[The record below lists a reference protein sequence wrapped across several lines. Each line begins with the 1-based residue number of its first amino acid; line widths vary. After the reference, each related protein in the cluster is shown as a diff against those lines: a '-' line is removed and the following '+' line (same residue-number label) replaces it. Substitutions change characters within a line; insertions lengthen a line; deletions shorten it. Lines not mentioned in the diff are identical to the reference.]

1 MRGIAVIEMTEG
13 DVASVFISGVS
24 EGIGYALAAHYL
36 ARNRTVYGVAR
47 RRPDA
52 LLAHPR
58 MIFRQCDLQ
67 TLDET
72 TDLFDGVFAPIARDG
87 VSVVYLNAGVS
98 GAGPTPARECSLD
111 DIQRTLAVNTLANKV
126 LLDKFMALP
135 VRPEVVVASASI
147 AGVRFRAGMLP
158 YSLSKAALL
167 ALCGVYAEEHPDVFF
182 AVLGMC
188 NVDTALSREIV
199 FSPRIAEFPEHVRL
213 NERFRTP
220 GYAVSAEQR
229 AADVFDL
236 IHPVPDERLRSGR
249 FIEIRG
255 LLSQDGSAQRV
266 AG

>member
-1 MRGIAVIEMTEG
+1 MG
-13 DVASVFISGVS
+13 SVFISGIS
-24 EGIGYALAAHYL
+24 DGIGHALAVHYL
-36 ARNRTVYGVAR
+36 ERGWTVYGIAR
-47 RRPDA
+47 RRPEA
-52 LLAHPR
+52 LLAHAN
-58 MIFRQCDLQ
+58 MVFKQCDLL

-72 TDLFDGVFAPIARDG
+72 TELFDGAFAPIAQHR

-98 GAGPTPARECSLD
+98 GVAPRRARECSVDEL
-111 DIQRTLAVNTLANKV
+111 QRTLTVNTVANKL
-126 LLDKFMALP
+126 LLDAFMALP
-135 VRPEVVVASASI
+135 ARPEVVVASASI

-167 ALCGVYAEEHPDVFF
+167 ALCGVYADEYPDVFF

-213 NERFRTP
+213 NARFRTP
-220 GYAVSAEQR
+220 GYAVSPAQR

-236 IHPVPDERLRSGR
+236 IHPTPDERLTSGR
-249 FIEIRG
+249 FVEIRA
-255 LLSQDGSAQRV
+255 LLAPAGSEQRI

>member
-1 MRGIAVIEMTEG
+1 MAGIGTTEG

-24 EGIGYALAAHYL
+24 DGIGHALATHYL
-36 ARNRTVYGVAR
+36 DRGWTVYGLAR

-52 LLAHPR
+52 LLAHAR
-58 MIFRQCDLQ
+58 MVFRQCDLQ

-72 TDLFDGVFAPIARDG
+72 TDLFDGAFAPIAQDG

-98 GAGPTPARECSLD
+98 GAAPRRARECSLD
-111 DIQRTLAVNTLANKV
+111 EIQRTLTVNTVANKL
-126 LLDKFMALP
+126 LLDAFMALP
-135 VRPEVVVASASI
+135 VRPGVVVASASI

-158 YSLSKAALL
+158 YSVSKAALL
-167 ALCGVYAEEHPDVFF
+167 ALCGVYAEEYPDVFF

-199 FSPRIAEFPEHVRL
+199 FSPRIAEFPEHARL

-220 GYAVSAEQR
+220 GYAVSPERR

-236 IHPVPDERLRSGR
+236 IHPVPDERLTSGR
-249 FIEIRG
+249 FVEIRA
-255 LLSQDGSAQRV
+255 LLAPHGSEQRV